1 MPAVLGVVD
10 MSARRMRP
18 TSRTPRV
25 NRQGLRNLLE
35 ALEAHGCE
43 PRQVGPRRW
52 VAQCPACRAKGR
64 SELLVIAVCSDGRF
78 DMRCAA

>member
-1 MPAVLGVVD
+1 
-10 MSARRMRP
+10 MSTRRVRP

-25 NRQGLRNLLE
+25 NRQGLQRLLE
-35 ALEAHGCE
+35 ALQAEGCE

-52 VAQCPACRAKGR
+52 VAQCPSCRAAGR
-64 SELLVIAVCSDGRF
+64 SGLLAIEVCGDGRF